1 MIRPHERPPRIWPVA
16 LAALVGFAILVTLG
30 AWQVKRL
37 AWKEAL
43 LAQLAANAAAAPV
56 DLPTAL
62 NMARAGSNVE
72 FARVKFTGTYK
83 NDAWMKMLSSY
94 EGGQGWTI
102 LAPAASSDGWAVIV
116 DRGKLPG
123 QRLENFDRPE
133 GPQEIEGVIRTHPY
147 GQGSFDPANDPKGNM
162 WYWWDVPAM
171 IAASG
176 LPADLRPFPYVVQLL
191 PSTSTSE
198 FPRPAEPKA
207 DLANNHLGYAI
218 TWFGLAATLLGVAG
232 FYIFDLRRRRRD
244 WSAGR

>member
-1 MIRPHERPPRIWPVA
+1 MTRPHERPPRIWPVV
-16 LAALVGFAILVTLG
+16 LATLAGLAILVTLG

-43 LAQLAANAAAAPV
+43 LAQLAANAAAPPV
-56 DLPTAL
+56 DLPTAY

-72 FARVKFTGTYK
+72 FVRVKFTGTYK
-83 NDAWMKMLSSY
+83 TDAWMKMLSSY
-94 EGGQGWTI
+94 QRGQGWTI
-102 LAPAASSDGWAVIV
+102 LEPAASSDGWVVIV

-123 QRLENFDRPE
+123 QRLENFDQPQ

-147 GQGSFDPANDPKGNM
+147 GQGFFDPANDPQANM
-162 WYWWDVPAM
+162 WHWWDVDAM
-171 IAASG
+171 LAASG
-176 LPADLRPFPYVVQLL
+176 LAADMRPFPYVVQLL
-191 PSTSTSE
+191 PGSTTAE
-198 FPRPAEPKA
+198 FPRPEEPKA